1 MEDGKNR
8 LNESRYRS
16 KNRTEVEYAHICSIE
31 KKDLNIFHRRLYIR
45 FEMPQWT
52 KRQQPDFQYISMAA
66 NRCIRLRHGLSMMIC
81 IQRIFPCASKLAT
94 YQFSLLSE
102 FRNIVLSWGPIA
114 VFTINNQI
122 SGDKGRYWIYKQ

>member
-8 LNESRYRS
+8 LNELRYRS

-31 KKDLNIFHRRLYIR
+31 KKDLKIFHRRLYIR

-81 IQRIFPCASKLAT
+81 IQRIFSMCIKVGHLPIFFVVRIPKYCVIMGAHRCFHH
-94 YQFSLLSE
+94 QQPD
-102 FRNIVLSWGPIA
+102 FRRQG
-114 VFTINNQI
+114 
-122 SGDKGRYWIYKQ
+122 